1 MSVQGIPS
9 SVRDALAAFDAA
21 FAGGD
26 AGALNALLDQDVQ
39 LMFNNNDTIFGR
51 DAVTSAFKEL
61 FEWADT
67 SAFDN
72 TYHTVEA
79 TDTGAFAMSDFTESL
94 MPRDGS
100 AGVYVS
106 GRGVLFFRSAGDGWL
121 ITRLLSARS
130 APDGVIE
137 ST

>member
-1 MSVQGIPS
+1 MSDQGIPS

-39 LMFNNNDTIFGR
+39 LMFNSNDTIFGR

-67 SAFDN
+67 SAFDV

-79 TDTGAFAMSDFTESL
+79 RDTGVFVMSRL
-94 MPRDGS
+94 H
-100 AGVYVS
+100 GVS
-106 GRGVLFFRSAGDGWL
+106 H
-121 ITRLLSARS
+121 
-130 APDGVIE
+130 AP
-137 ST
+137 